1 MAVTCVLISAM
12 QTLRSDD
19 AEIAYEVRG
28 SGPAVMFLHP
38 FLTNHEFW
46 FPAAVSLESSYR
58 LILPDL
64 RGHGAS
70 EVGDG
75 PASMQKQAND
85 VIKVLD
91 ATGNNQAIFIGCSI
105 GGYIMFELWR
115 RFRNR
120 VAAFALCDT
129 KPQADSPE
137 ERANRLKIAADV
149 LHEGTESY
157 LKSMLPKLM
166 GKTTVASRPDIVEGA
181 HAMGRQM
188 SAEDVSQVQQGMA
201 ARPDSVDVLKTINVP
216 TLVVVGAEDE
226 LSTVGN
232 CELLHQRI
240 PGSQLRIIPKAGHY
254 APWEQPE
261 AVGAILRQFSDSVS
275 RR

>member
-1 MAVTCVLISAM
+1 M
-12 QTLRSDD
+12 QTLRSND

-28 SGPAVMFLHP
+28 RGPAVVLLHP
-38 FLTNHEFW
+38 FPTNHEFW
-46 FPAAVSLESSYR
+46 HPVAAALESSYR

-91 ATGNNQAIFIGCSI
+91 ATGTDRAIFVGCSI

-120 VAAFALCDT
+120 VVALALCDT
-129 KPQADSPE
+129 KPQADNTE
-137 ERANRLKIAADV
+137 ARANRLKIAADV
-149 LHEGTESY
+149 LHEGTEPF

-166 GKTTVASRPDIVEGA
+166 GKTTVASRPDLVEGA
-181 HAMGRQM
+181 HAMMRQM
-188 SAEDVSQVQQGMA
+188 SAEDISQVQQGMA
-201 ARPDSVDVLKTINVP
+201 ERPDSIDALETINVP
-216 TLVVVGAEDE
+216 TVIVIGEEDE

-232 CELLHQRI
+232 SELMRQHI
-240 PGSQLRIIPKAGHY
+240 PGSQLKIIPKAGHY

-261 AVGAILRQFSDSVS
+261 AVGGILRQFIDGVA